1 MSNSNPLYKISLKHL
16 LIDGKRQIGLQFYS
30 NKVMNTLIKSMP
42 GIKWSKEF
50 NMAYLSNS
58 KESIS
63 LIFNTFRGVA
73 WIDGKYFFDKKTLK
87 PRNESIAKKRI
98 EHWKSKVPESFLNKL
113 ILKRYAEN
121 TINTYCSMFGQFQ
134 AYYDDKSVND
144 LGEFEIRSF
153 MKNLILKGKSDSFI
167 NQMINAIKFY
177 YEVVL
182 QMPNRF
188 YELERPM
195 KREQLPKVLSK
206 SVVLEMIEKT
216 RNIKH
221 KCFIAM
227 LYSSGLRRSELLNL
241 KIEDIDS
248 KRMTVRVIN
257 GKGGKDRMSTLSEQL
272 LLMLR
277 AYYREYRPKVYLFE
291 GQKGGKYSAESVLK
305 VVKAAAKRAGCR
317 QTVTPH
323 MLRHSF
329 ATHLLEDGIDLRKI
343 QHLLGH
349 NSLKTTEI
357 YTHVA
362 TNYQLGI
369 KNPLDTLYLELK

>member
-1 MSNSNPLYKISLKHL
+1 MINSNPLYKISLKHL

-134 AYYDDKSVND
+134 AYYDDKCVND